1 MSIRKISAPDPKRK
15 RGSEMAAYQLIM
27 IIAGIFVFGALFA
40 AIFDPIEILRFEY
53 VGMTTDFENNNR
65 MMWFIFSAL
74 TPLAVLSMLGIY
86 GIATTQKRG

>member
-1 MSIRKISAPDPKRK
+1 
-15 RGSEMAAYQLIM
+15 MAAYQLIM

-40 AIFDPIEILRFEY
+40 SIYDPIEILRFEY
-53 VGMTTDFENNNR
+53 VGMNSEFEPNNS